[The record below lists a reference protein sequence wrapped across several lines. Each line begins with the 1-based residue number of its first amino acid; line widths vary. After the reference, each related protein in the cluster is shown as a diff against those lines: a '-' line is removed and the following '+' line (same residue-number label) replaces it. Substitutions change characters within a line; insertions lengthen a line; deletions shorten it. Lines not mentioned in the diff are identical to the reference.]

1 MVHHISFKSFILCSI
16 HCMLTW
22 LYISWTNMYVWF
34 VQQHKKTQKQIYFL
48 SFAMIF
54 KNLFDWSLKMI
65 FAWKYP
71 RQCANSRENALPG
84 KIPYALEKG
93 SLEKCNLYLKVMKC
107 YLGSQHK
114 YECLNIRYKTIEA
127 IRFKIL
133 LCNYT
138 FCCEYYFH
146 SSSFSFLLCYV
157 LNARLTSERWI

>member
-1 MVHHISFKSFILCSI
+1 
-16 HCMLTW
+16 
-22 LYISWTNMYVWF
+22 
-34 VQQHKKTQKQIYFL
+34 
-48 SFAMIF
+48 
-54 KNLFDWSLKMI
+54 MI

-114 YECLNIRYKTIEA
+114 YECLNIRYKTIEEA

-138 FCCEYYFH
+138 FCVSIISTPP
-146 SSSFSFLLCYV
+146 SSPSCYV
-157 LNARLTSERWI
+157 MF